1 MFDSSSRGA
10 QIGILSGVFLTG
22 ILFGH
27 LITGK
32 NRSVSARKINEVS
45 TPTPV
50 VAKVATAN
58 SNSAPGPREDSPPAS
73 SSPSRRQ
80 SLGEI
85 LSHRNAA
92 RTKELED
99 FANSLSSSEIGATLK
114 ELRRMPDNSARELAL
129 RLLIAH
135 WADVDPE
142 GALQFA
148 AQNREFSYITSDVFQ
163 QFAGDDLQAA
173 LARAQNITDPNL
185 RYQALRGVLS
195 YMADQDPLGALKLAS
210 TLGPFPNNEPLN
222 QVIYRQWSETDPKA
236 AAAQAALD
244 PSDGW
249 RSPVGQVLRNWTGQD
264 PLAAIAWSTSLP
276 DIAAQERDVS
286 QIIRQWSRND
296 PSAAANWVNSAT
308 PGGVRDAA
316 AASLAFSI
324 SANDPAAAIGWA
336 QSIDDPA
343 ARENALQRLT
353 REIMARNPSN
363 GASILQTAGLP
374 ASSIPPP
381 PNPNQPPRGRHGRN

>member
-1 MFDSSSRGA
+1 MFESISHRA
-10 QIGILSGVFLTG
+10 QIAILSGVFLTG

-27 LITGK
+27 WIPDQE
-32 NRSVSARKINEVS
+32 RSVSARKINEVS
-45 TPTPV
+45 TPAPV
-50 VAKVATAN
+50 VAKVATTN
-58 SNSAPGPREDSPPAS
+58 STSAPGPREDSPQLAS
-73 SSPSRRQ
+73 STSRRQ
-80 SLGEI
+80 SLREI

-92 RTKELED
+92 RTKELEE
-99 FANSLSSSEIGATLK
+99 FANGLSSSEIGAALK
-114 ELRRMPDNSARELAL
+114 ELRRLPDNGARELAL

-148 AQNREFSYITSDVFQ
+148 AQNREFSGIASDVFQ

-195 YMADQDPLGALKLAS
+195 YMADQDPLGALKLAG
-210 TLGPFPNNEPLN
+210 TLGSFPNNEPLN
-222 QVIYRQWSETDPKA
+222 QVIYRQWSEIDPQA

-244 PSDGW
+244 SNEGW

-308 PGGVRDAA
+308 PGSVRDAA

-324 SANDPAAAIGWA
+324 TATDPAAALGWA
-336 QSIDDPA
+336 ESIEDPA
-343 ARENALQRLT
+343 ARDNALQRLS
-353 REIMARNPSN
+353 REIMVRNPSN
-363 GASILQTAGLP
+363 GAAILQAAGVP
-374 ASSIPPP
+374 ANLIPAPP
-381 PNPNQPPRGRHGRN
+381 SPNQPPRGRRSRN